1 LALFHKN
8 NDNISLDDESLV
20 RQCQHG
26 NSEAMS
32 CLVVKYQDRVYNAI
46 LKICKNRD
54 DAAELTQDTFVKV
67 LESITSF
74 RGQSSFYTWLFRVAV
89 NMTLNHCRR
98 KFKLSP
104 VSLDATNEGLEK
116 DRERLGAMLADKDQN
131 DPAKIA
137 QQKELV
143 QVVTDMIE
151 QLPEDYRVI
160 LVLRDIEQMTYAQI
174 AEVLELEA
182 GTVKSRLSRS
192 RAALR
197 ELLETVLT

>member
-1 LALFHKN
+1 MALFHKH

-26 NSEAMS
+26 DSEAMS
-32 CLVVKYQDRVYNAI
+32 CLVVKYQDRVYNTI

-116 DRERLGAMLADKDQN
+116 DRERLAAMLADTDQN
-131 DPAKIA
+131 DPAKVA

-143 QVVTDMIE
+143 RVVTDMIE

-174 AEVLELEA
+174 AEVLELED
-182 GTVKSRLSRS
+182 GTVKSRLSRA
-192 RAALR
+192 RASLR